1 MQNKELDMVV
11 EQAREEIKKSGASRR
26 DVLKLAGIGGAA
38 MMMAGATQEA
48 EAATKAKAAVSG
60 RVVVIGGGFAGLS
73 FINKFTGLADG
84 ASITLIEP
92 SETCYYQPGYTL
104 IAADVYQPDDVV
116 YNTADY
122 VPSDV
127 KWLKT
132 SVTECHPDENYLV
145 TQNGQKVEY
154 DYLVVTPGLQLNFDG
169 IEGFSEDVVGKNGIS
184 CLYTWDGSQKTEE
197 LMIRFCEQGGKGVF
211 THPNTP
217 IKCGGAPKKIQFLT
231 DGYARK
237 IGTRDK
243 MTLDFYAPGGGYF
256 GVPEYAKLIEDE
268 YKKKDL
274 GAYFKHTLTS
284 IDPSSK
290 EATFSHAVE
299 TMVDEYDPILEE
311 TVKVKKTSTEVV
323 NVPFDFI
330 HVTPPMS
337 APDAIKSS
345 KLAWQKGS
353 AAKGGWVELEPQTL
367 QHTRYPNV
375 FGLGDVAGI
384 PLGKTGGSIRK
395 QYPVAAQNLA
405 DVMAGKEP
413 SAKYDGYTVCP
424 LITDYGEVAMLEFDW
439 TDPSAGVYS
448 GKMAP
453 SLPLNPLEPH
463 WLYWVLKVYML
474 KPMTMY
480 GMLKGMA

>member
-1 MQNKELDMVV
+1 M
-11 EQAREEIKKSGASRR
+11 
-26 DVLKLAGIGGAA
+26 
-38 MMMAGATQEA
+38 
-48 EAATKAKAAVSG
+48 
-60 RVVVIGGGFAGLS
+60 
-73 FINKFTGLADG
+73 
-84 ASITLIEP
+84 
-92 SETCYYQPGYTL
+92 
-104 IAADVYQPDDVV
+104 
-116 YNTADY
+116 
-122 VPSDV
+122 
-127 KWLKT
+127 
-132 SVTECHPDENYLV
+132 
-145 TQNGQKVEY
+145 
-154 DYLVVTPGLQLNFDG
+154 QLNFDG